1 MKRALCLIAILLCG
15 SQGRADPLT
24 APDGTDAFF
33 GLGWAAAGDKICSL
47 QTYRILLP
55 AAKQKGLTD
64 QEIADNAW
72 KIAEAAVQAAQEVQ
86 RTGRAQWCANYQRGF
101 LTGR

>member
-1 MKRALCLIAILLCG
+1 MKRALFVLTILLCG

-24 APDGTDAFF
+24 TPDGTDAFF
-33 GLGWAAAGDKICSL
+33 GLGWAAAADKICTL
-47 QTYRILLP
+47 KTYRIVLVASK
-55 AAKQKGLTD
+55 AAGLTD

-72 KIAEAAVQAAQEVQ
+72 KIAETAVQAAQEVQ
-86 RTGRAQWCANYQRGF
+86 RTGRDKWCANYRRGF